1 MNEIRVYQTSSQQSS
16 EQDGGTQYFSS
27 CLSSRESPERR
38 IKKITPKILLD
49 NRTTMEESP
58 VALKDGLFS
67 SCAFSRE
74 SHFRECIAHTYVRD
88 LETSKSITE

>member
-1 MNEIRVYQTSSQQSS
+1 MNELRVYQSSSQPSS

-27 CLSSRESPERR
+27 CLSSRENSERR
-38 IKKITPKILLD
+38 VKKITPKILLD

-58 VALKDGLFS
+58 MAARDVLFS